1 MTTIT
6 PKVVSRASINRRL
19 TQAFHVRV
27 HAFLLIVWCGGFGFA
42 ASKLLYALGLTHMG
56 LRYGIAVIA
65 TYAAFLCAIR
75 LWLSYIGFG
84 RNFKYDDGFIG
95 TNVTTSNSDSD
106 IGFFNGVRMPGS
118 IFSGQGGT
126 FDGAG
131 ASGNWVN
138 STRVTDTAVA
148 DISAVENEGIF
159 SGFDVT
165 DEDMSS
171 NKDNSIP
178 IMVLLG
184 IAILAFSIL
193 VGAVYLG
200 TELLVQLAFEMMLV
214 VPIRKSIRR
223 SGLPWIT
230 AAFKHSWIAL
240 VIVFGIVVVA
250 GTWAQ
255 KTFGTHSAGETAHA
269 FFHPN
274 KQNLPAAPR

>member
-1 MTTIT
+1 MATIT
-6 PKVVSRASINRRL
+6 PKAPTRASIKRRL
-19 TQAFHVRV
+19 TTAFHVRV

-42 ASKLLYALGLTHMG
+42 ASKSLYALGLTNMG
-56 LRYGIAVIA
+56 LRYGIAVIV

-75 LWLSYIGFG
+75 LWLSYIGLG
-84 RNFKYDDGFIG
+84 PIFKYDDGLGG
-95 TNVTTSNSDSD
+95 TDVKISNSDSG
-106 IGFFNGVRMPGS
+106 ISFFNGVRMPGP

-131 ASGNWVN
+131 ASSNWVN
-138 STRVTDTAVA
+138 STKVA
-148 DISAVENEGIF
+148 DTTVAAISAVENEGIF
-159 SGFDVT
+159 SGFEVT

-171 NKDNSIP
+171 NKDKAIP

-184 IAILAFSIL
+184 ITILVFSIL

-200 TELLVQLAFEMMLV
+200 TELLVQLAFEMMLA

-240 VIVFGIVVVA
+240 VIVFGIVVFA

-255 KTFGTHSAGETAHA
+255 KTFGTQSAGETVHA
-269 FFHPN
+269 IFHPN
-274 KQNLPAAPR
+274 KQSLPAAPR